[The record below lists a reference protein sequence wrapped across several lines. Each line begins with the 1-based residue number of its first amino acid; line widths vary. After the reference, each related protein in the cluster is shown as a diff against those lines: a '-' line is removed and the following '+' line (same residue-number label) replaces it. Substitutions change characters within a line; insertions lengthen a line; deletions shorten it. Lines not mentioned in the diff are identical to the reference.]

1 MVPPSQ
7 VTLPSTNKK
16 GLTKSVR
23 YLGKAQRS
31 LLHHFHSVVNAKRSE
46 IESIRLHSAPGVK
59 LTQPSDILG
68 AIVSSQ
74 IDTEDEA
81 KGDRKVG
88 MSFQE
93 IIANICESP
102 FRICIM
108 IAND

>member
-7 VTLPSTNKK
+7 VILPFTYKERAD
-16 GLTKSVR
+16 KSVR

-46 IESIRLHSAPGVK
+46 IESIRLHSAPGVRV
-59 LTQPSDILG
+59 TPPSDILG

-81 KGDRKVG
+81 KGDRRVG
-88 MSFQE
+88 LSFKE
-93 IIANICESP
+93 IIANICEFCLLLTAP
-102 FRICIM
+102 E
-108 IAND
+108 ADA

>member
-7 VTLPSTNKK
+7 VILLMAKPRHQQRIDI
-16 GLTKSVR
+16 SVR

-59 LTQPSDILG
+59 LTPPSDILG

-88 MSFQE
+88 LSCQE
-93 IIANICESP
+93 IIANICEAP
-102 FRICIM
+102 
-108 IAND
+108 